1 MHLFPRSLLPMG
13 LYTGRAAERSTVIW
27 ASDCP
32 GLILATK
39 RISCMVLGKLYKL
52 PNAVS
57 SSAKW
62 GNNSTPLV
70 GVLVRL
76 SQDIL
81 KGSIELGP
89 SKESARGICEPT
101 TTVHQHQLFACRN
114 RFALLKAQEWSSREL
129 PCKEEMVA

>member
-1 MHLFPRSLLPMG
+1 MHLFPRALVLMG
-13 LYTGRAAERSTVIW
+13 LYTGRAETSAVIR

-52 PNAVS
+52 PKAVS

-62 GNNSTPLV
+62 GNNSTRLIV
-70 GVLVRL
+70 VLVRL

-89 SKESARGICEPT
+89 GAE
-101 TTVHQHQLFACRN
+101 
-114 RFALLKAQEWSSREL
+114 
-129 PCKEEMVA
+129 